1 MSLNKLLKFIKDLKF
16 KEKLFLSYIVVIIIP
31 ITTLGIYSYTQ
42 SKEFLRKQA
51 EQVLV
56 NHVRNIENK
65 VIDKTKKYDEIT
77 GYLVF
82 DDRMQKIMNNY
93 YTDRF
98 TLLDEL
104 TNYLDTFIS
113 LIMLS
118 YNIDKITIYSKT
130 GIPDYKY
137 MINSYDEVSN
147 ELWAK
152 ETSKSNTINHYYEDN
167 SLLFTRN
174 VTDTSTNRELGIISV
189 RLDPY
194 KFFSECI
201 EIRDGSYAID
211 ITDSENNV
219 VFLRNTLPK
228 NIPNIPLAKFS
239 YMDEGITKYNDSKY
253 LVIKSEIFKP
263 GWTLCYYVP
272 LTMVAIHTEKIIIA
286 TALIIVSC
294 IIILLLI
301 IYFFSN
307 TFVKPIQYLNKKMKD
322 VREGN
327 LSVNI
332 SSSSK
337 DEVGELTN
345 SFAEMLN
352 RINNL
357 INEVYESKIAQKEIE
372 LRLLQVCI
380 NPHFLYNSL
389 SIINWKAIEIDAS
402 EISHIVTTLSNF
414 YRTTLNRGEKFTS
427 FRNEFINAMSYI
439 DIQLIMHDYSFDVEY
454 SIDEN
459 IYEYYT
465 LNMTLQP
472 IIENAIEHGIDKKR
486 FGRGY
491 IRIIALDKKDF
502 IEIQI
507 IDNGPGMDN
516 SVIENSLIKQS
527 KGYGLRSVDQRIK
540 LFFGDRYGIKISSKC
555 DEGTYVYIKLPKYIP
570 NI

>member
-1 MSLNKLLKFIKDLKF
+1 MSLNKLLKFVKNLKF
-16 KEKLFLSYIVVIIIP
+16 KEKLFLSYIIVIIIP

-42 SKEFLRKQA
+42 SKEFLRQQA

-65 VIDKTKKYDEIT
+65 VIDKTKKYNEIT

-82 DDRMQKIMNNY
+82 DSRMQRIMNNY

-130 GIPDYKY
+130 GMPDYKY
-137 MINSYDEVSN
+137 MINSYNEVSN
-147 ELWAK
+147 ESWAR
-152 ETSKSNTINHYYEDN
+152 ETSESNAINHYYKGN

-174 VTDTSTNRELGIISV
+174 ITDTSTNRELGIIGV

-201 EIRDGSYAID
+201 EVRDGCYAITIID
-211 ITDSENNV
+211 AENNT
-219 VFLRNTLPK
+219 VFLRNTLPN
-228 NIPNIPLAKFS
+228 NIPNIPFAKFS
-239 YMDEGITKYNDSKY
+239 YMDEGITKYSDSKY
-253 LVIKSEIFKP
+253 LIIKSKIFKP

-272 LTMVAIHTEKIIIA
+272 STMITINTGKIIVA
-286 TALIIVSC
+286 TVLIIVSC

-357 INEVYESKIAQKEIE
+357 ISEVYESKIAQKEIE
-372 LRLLQVCI
+372 LRLLQVSI

-427 FRNEFINAMSYI
+427 FKNEFINAMSYI

-486 FGRGY
+486 FGRGH

-540 LFFGDRYGIKISSKC
+540 LFFGDRYGIKISSKP

-570 NI
+570 KM